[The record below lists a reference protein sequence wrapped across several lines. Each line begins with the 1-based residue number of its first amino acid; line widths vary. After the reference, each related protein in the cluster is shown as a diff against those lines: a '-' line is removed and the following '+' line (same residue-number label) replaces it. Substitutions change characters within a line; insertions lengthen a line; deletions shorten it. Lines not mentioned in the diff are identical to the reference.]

1 MTKVKQLE
9 LPLIE
14 APKSKHQQVIANA
27 LELLQGSGYYGY
39 HHEVDD
45 TMSDADRRNRHRWN
59 VDRALQRAC
68 DNLWAEVNNYPPLI
82 RRHGVGGWPAAWVRA
97 RDVGFSKAAL
107 ANAAAEL
114 DRVLK

>member
-27 LELLQGSGYYGY
+27 LELLKSGYYSIDKAKN
-39 HHEVDD
+39 E
-45 TMSDADRRNRHRWN
+45 SERRYQI
-59 VDRALQRAC
+59 DGALQRAC